1 MLLIHVPKLTN
12 RLGYTL
18 KVIFTHV
25 LHAEYS
31 ITTDEQYFLT
41 GGEGWHPAW
50 GTRLFN
56 YHRPE
61 VLLTIGAGDIDRLVP
76 ELGIL

>member
-25 LHAEYS
+25 LHADYS
-31 ITTDEQYFLT
+31 ITTDEEYFLQ
-41 GGEGWHPAW
+41 
-50 GTRLFN
+50 
-56 YHRPE
+56 
-61 VLLTIGAGDIDRLVP
+61 
-76 ELGIL
+76 